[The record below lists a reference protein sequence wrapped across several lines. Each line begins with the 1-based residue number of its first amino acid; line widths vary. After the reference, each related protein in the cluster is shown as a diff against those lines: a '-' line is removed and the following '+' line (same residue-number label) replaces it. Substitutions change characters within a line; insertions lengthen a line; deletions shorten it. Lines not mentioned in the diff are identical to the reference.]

1 MNNQETSMLQQ
12 TIIITN
18 KLGLHARAS
27 AKLVARSNRY
37 SSEILIKRNN
47 QTVNGKSILG
57 VMMLAATQNTEIILM
72 IEGEDEN
79 QAMEDLITLITE
91 RFGETE

>member
-1 MNNQETSMLQQ
+1 MLQQ
-12 TIIITN
+12 TITITN

-27 AKLVARSNRY
+27 AKLVARANRY

-57 VMMLAATQNTEIILM
+57 VMMLAATQNTEITLR
-72 IEGEDEN
+72 IEGEDET
-79 QAMEDLITLITE
+79 QAMEDLAVLIAE
-91 RFGETE
+91 GFGETE

>member
-1 MNNQETSMLQQ
+1 MVEQ
-12 TIIITN
+12 TIIISN

-27 AKLVARSNRY
+27 AKLVARANRY
-37 SSEILIKRNN
+37 SSEIFIKRNN

-57 VMMLAATQNTEIILM
+57 VMMLAATQNTEIVLI
-72 IEGEDEN
+72 IDGDDEN
-79 QAMEDLITLITE
+79 QALEDLISLISD

>member
-1 MNNQETSMLQQ
+1 MLQQ
-12 TIIITN
+12 IVTIPN

-27 AKLVARSNRY
+27 AKLVARANRY

-57 VMMLAATQNTEIILM
+57 VMMLAATQNAEITLL
-72 IEGEDEN
+72 IEGEDEK
-79 QAMEDLITLITE
+79 QAMEDLTALISE
-91 RFGETE
+91 GFGEAE